1 MPDKFKATLLQAFT
15 KKQLATT
22 FKSQQTKKIYKIFHK
37 VNSTSSYVIFLMEC
51 ILCNMQ
57 YLGISETNY
66 NNE

>member
-1 MPDKFKATLLQAFT
+1 MPDKFKVTLLQACT

-37 VNSTSSYVIFLMEC
+37 VNSASSCVIFLKEC

-57 YLGISETNY
+57 YVGISGTSY